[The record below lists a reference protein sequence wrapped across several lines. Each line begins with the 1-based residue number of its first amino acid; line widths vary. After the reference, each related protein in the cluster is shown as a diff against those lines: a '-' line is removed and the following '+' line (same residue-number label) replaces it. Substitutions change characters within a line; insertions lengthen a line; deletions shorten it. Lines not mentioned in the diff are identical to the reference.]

1 MPRTNDKTSATYQ
14 RRIFAAADA
23 QGDSAEFPGLLSCC
37 GVRRSVAPGTAA
49 WSWMLGRRTA
59 NSDAADL
66 ADVAAV
72 AGTYCLASASCCRLF
87 GGLSVRIV
95 DG

>member
-14 RRIFAAADA
+14 RRIFEAADA
-23 QGDSAEFPGLLSCC
+23 HGGLHEVPGIVVVLWCAAMS
-37 GVRRSVAPGTAA
+37 RA